1 MLRFDPPENATY
13 AEKQPSEGHVSVGWQ
28 RLEAWKGARG
38 YREIG
43 RDLGCSPA
51 LLTQYKQG
59 KTPAKHYLEK
69 LESLADVPPIA
80 WKHWICVDPSK
91 AMEFDPKA
99 PISIEKIR
107 AAEDY
112 MRQDPGYE
120 CFATDLQLC
129 RALLAARPGCL
140 ENEACM
146 EDTTGLRLIDAALK
160 HWGSSAQVILGD
172 RQIELARKRAKNAA

>member
-1 MLRFDPPENATY
+1 MFD
-13 AEKQPSEGHVSVGWQ
+13 
-28 RLEAWKGARG
+28 AWRGTRG
-38 YREIG
+38 YREIA

-51 LLTQYKQG
+51 LLSLFKQG

-69 LESLADVPPIA
+69 LESIADVPPIA
-80 WKHWICVDPSK
+80 WKHWICVDPAK
-91 AMEFDPKA
+91 AMEFDPDA

-112 MRQDPGYE
+112 MRQDPGYA

-140 ENEACM
+140 ENEDST

-160 HWGSSAQVILGD
+160 HFGSAASAILHD
-172 RQIELARKRAKNAA
+172 RKLDLAVLERAKNAA